1 MQKFDPELEE
11 KNYTY
16 AMVGTIVAWT
26 LAFLYLCFICCC
38 WKNISLGAS
47 IMECASEFVTDNLK
61 VAFLPLLGYLACI
74 PLFVF
79 WVVAVTYIY
88 TRGDVE
94 KPGEG
99 SYVAL
104 IEVDDNTK
112 HVLWFMLFAL
122 FWGCAFFIC
131 LQQFMLAAMVCMW
144 YYEG

>member
-1 MQKFDPELEE
+1 M
-11 KNYTY
+11 
-16 AMVGTIVAWT
+16 AGTVVAFT
-26 LAFLYLCFICCC
+26 LAVLYLCFICCC

-61 VAFLPLLGYLACI
+61 VAFLPLIAYIACI

-104 IEVDDNTK
+104 IEVDESTQ

>member
-1 MQKFDPELEE
+1 
-11 KNYTY
+11 
-16 AMVGTIVAWT
+16 
-26 LAFLYLCFICCC
+26 
-38 WKNISLGAS
+38 
-47 IMECASEFVTDNLK
+47 MECASEFVTDNLK
-61 VAFLPLLGYLACI
+61 VAFLPLIAYIACI

-88 TRGDVE
+88 TRGDVQQ
-94 KPGEG
+94 PSAN

-104 IEVDDNTK
+104 IEVDESTQ